1 MINYFDLEELVRTM
15 ADKLD
20 DERFDSD
27 TYLNDEYGIDITVF
41 NYIVEDLLPF
51 TPVLKSPLTG
61 KLSHC
66 FGIIENPETGLF
78 RAIIKKDV

>member
-1 MINYFDLEELVRTM
+1 MIDYFDLEELVQTM
-15 ADKLD
+15 AGYSD
-20 DERFDSD
+20 DENFDSD
-27 TYLNDEYGIDITVF
+27 DYLNTIYGIDITTF
-41 NYIVEDLLPF
+41 NRIVEDLLPF

>member
-1 MINYFDLEELVRTM
+1 MIDYFDLEELVQTM
-15 ADKLD
+15 AGKLD
-20 DERFDSD
+20 DERFDAD
-27 TYLNDEYGIDITVF
+27 TYLDDKYGIDITVF

-51 TPVLKSPLTG
+51 TPILKSPLTG

-66 FGIIENPETGLF
+66 FGLIENPETGLF